1 MKASTELM
9 IALLPAQYKTGVIKM
24 YRVAMI
30 ASTKHEVSSIL
41 A

>member
-1 MKASTELM
+1 
-9 IALLPAQYKTGVIKM
+9 M

-41 A
+41 AWLRLGLKTHYDCIGSI